1 MSFFFANLDFTGFA
15 TLFLD
20 FIPIV
25 NAISLLLIVDTHVKY
40 DLILMWITEE
50 KQYIQKSLSNHCQP
64 VRILLLHIS

>member
-1 MSFFFANLDFTGFA
+1 MLIFEFFFAALDFTGFA

-50 KQYIQKSLSNHCQP
+50 KQSIINE
-64 VRILLLHIS
+64 RLL

>member
-1 MSFFFANLDFTGFA
+1 MFFFFAYLDFTGFA

-20 FIPIV
+20 LIPIV

-50 KQYIQKSLSNHCQP
+50 KQSIINE
-64 VRILLLHIS
+64 RLL